1 MKPPDVADT
10 CGLAAVTP
18 VKGTPMARKVQ
29 ILLEDDL
36 DGSVA
41 DETVTFSLDGTNY
54 EIDLSKTNAKRLR
67 DALAPYLAAGRTVA
81 ARRTA
86 EKAADARPT
95 RTARKKTASK
105 AAKKPAK
112 ATGPKKRRPTGARA
126 AGVDPAAVRAWAQ
139 SHGVKVNPRG
149 RIAMETINAFRAAG
163 N

>member
-1 MKPPDVADT
+1 
-10 CGLAAVTP
+10 
-18 VKGTPMARKVQ
+18 MARKVQ

-41 DETVTFSLDGTNY
+41 DETVSFALDGTSY
-54 EIDLSKTNAKRLR
+54 EIDLSKPNALRLR
-67 DALAPYLAAGRTVA
+67 EALAPYVAAGRTVA
-81 ARRTA
+81 ARR
-86 EKAADARPT
+86 AAI
-95 RTARKKTASK
+95 K
-105 AAKKPAK
+105 AAKPRAASSTTTKRARTRATARAGTSGK
-112 ATGPKKRRPTGARA
+112 ASGPKKRRPTGARA

>member
-1 MKPPDVADT
+1 
-10 CGLAAVTP
+10 
-18 VKGTPMARKVQ
+18 MARTVQ

-41 DETVTFSLDGTNY
+41 DETVTFALDGTSY

-67 DALAPYLAAGRTVA
+67 DALAPYVTAGRKVS
-81 ARRTA
+81 ARRATD
-86 EKAADARPT
+86 KAADARP
-95 RTARKKTASK
+95 ARRKTATK
-105 AAKKPAK
+105 ATKKAAK